1 MRIKLIRYGVAVL
14 FGAALAA
21 VYLLTRSFTGSEPPA
36 ERYRML
42 CDAFTIPGVL
52 LMLTAALVALSNAG
66 AFTGLGYATSHA
78 VHMLIPG
85 LGSRMETY
93 ADYVERKT
101 EKGPVRGYGFLF
113 YVGLAYFALA
123 IVFFVLFY
131 RNFQG

>member
-78 VHMLIPG
+78 IHMLIPG

-101 EKGPVRGYGFLF
+101 EKGPVKGYGFIF
-113 YVGLAYFALA
+113 HVGLAYFLLAL
-123 IVFFVLFY
+123 VFLVLFY